1 MLISTI
7 SDDHPPVA
15 HTLTDSLADLPWA
28 QHLGTPTPGRHR
40 RTAAE
45 RAAAYL
51 AAATDTAGEHSHAVS
66 LPIGLG
72 IGRLVFRALNAVEAV
87 LAVALLIAI
96 GSEPSTLITTSAV
109 GVVVVTLAVQLLVVR
124 PLLSR
129 RSDAVLA
136 VPSVSAA
143 PSMSAASGGPLQAL
157 TRPLWLRRSGNW

>member
-1 MLISTI
+1 MSAAHAVAVAVVFVWLGMVVAISFI
-7 SDDHPPVA
+7 EAPLKFRA
-15 HTLTDSLADLPWA
+15 
-28 QHLGTPTPGRHR
+28 PG
-40 RTAAE
+40 
-45 RAAAYL
+45 
-51 AAATDTAGEHSHAVS
+51 VS

-72 IGRLVFRALNAVEAV
+72 IGRLVFRTLNAVEAV

-143 PSMSAASGGPLQAL
+143 PSMSAASAA
-157 TRPLWLRRSGNW
+157 

>member
-1 MLISTI
+1 MSAAHAVAVAVVFVWLGMVVAISFI
-7 SDDHPPVA
+7 EAPLKFRA
-15 HTLTDSLADLPWA
+15 
-28 QHLGTPTPGRHR
+28 PG
-40 RTAAE
+40 
-45 RAAAYL
+45 
-51 AAATDTAGEHSHAVS
+51 VS

-72 IGRLVFRALNAVEAV
+72 IGRLVFRTLNAVEAV

-136 VPSVSAA
+136 VPSVPSAF
-143 PSMSAASGGPLQAL
+143 
-157 TRPLWLRRSGNW
+157 